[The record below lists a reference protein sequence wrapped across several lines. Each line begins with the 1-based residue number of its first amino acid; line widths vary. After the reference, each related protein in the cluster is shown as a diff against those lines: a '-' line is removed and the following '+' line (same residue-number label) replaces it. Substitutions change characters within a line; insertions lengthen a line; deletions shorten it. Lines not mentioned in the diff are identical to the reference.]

1 MRKLL
6 VLIAAASMIL
16 TGFTT
21 TAQAGEFIPE
31 ISELNIRLGAL
42 PPITLRGKTGTT
54 ATLAT
59 DGSSLSAVED
69 IWTTVNFQ
77 TGTALFTGVP
87 GLLDLFWDIQ
97 AREIDTA
104 TTNLVRANPV
114 GTGTIDS
121 FGFAAPNAGGG
132 QGLVSLQIVQGVFTV
147 PISAV
152 AGGRELNK
160 NTAMGGFTVFQNF
173 PVIGNITNTGAPYMT
188 GMANVTAVNQ
198 NVIHVG
204 TGLRASTTG
213 IAFTLLPTTKEPSV
227 PLTSMVTIPT
237 GGGTTMIT
245 VTFTNPTAPVT
256 GSKRTTNGVGSIT
269 LVTPV
274 RVITELA
281 TGNTPSASYYTFR
294 FVPEPGSLLLIG
306 SGVVGLA
313 IIGRRR
319 MKK

>member
-1 MRKLL
+1 MHKLL
-6 VLIAAASMIL
+6 CLIAAFSMVLLGI
-16 TGFTT
+16 TT
-21 TAQAGEFIPE
+21 TAQAGTFTPS

-42 PPITLRGKTGTT
+42 PPISLRGNAATN

-59 DGSSLSAVED
+59 DGSALDADSG
-69 IWTTVNFQ
+69 IWTTVNFN

-87 GLLDLFWDIQ
+87 GLLDLFWDVTN
-97 AREIDTA
+97 AEIHA
-104 TTNLVRANPV
+104 TTNVNRVNPI

-121 FGFAAPNAGGG
+121 FGYAAQNNLGGKG
-132 QGLVSLQIVQGVFTV
+132 IVSLQIIQGVLTV
-147 PISAV
+147 PINAI

-160 NTAMGGFTVFQNF
+160 NTSMGGFTVFQNF
-173 PVIGNITNTGAPYMT
+173 PLIGNITNTGAPYIT
-188 GMANVTAVNQ
+188 GQLNITALNQ

-204 TGLRASTTG
+204 TGVRASTTG
-213 IAFTLLPTTKEPSV
+213 LAFTLLPTTKEPSV
-227 PLTSMVTIPT
+227 PLTSVVTVPT
-237 GGGTTMIT
+237 SMGTTMVT

-256 GSKRTTNGVGSIT
+256 GSKNTTNGVGTIT
-269 LVTPV
+269 LVAPV
-274 RVITELA
+274 RVVTELS
-281 TGNTPSASYYTFR
+281 TGNTPSGSYYTFR